1 MVRPREFDED
11 QALDAAM
18 QIFWEKGFEATSLSD
33 LTSKMGIQR
42 PSIYAAFGD
51 KKQLFEAALRKY
63 TQSHAAYVRSR
74 LQSHSSVKEAFYNF
88 FGGVVAEEYE
98 DGPNRGCFCINT
110 MVELAPHDE
119 KFEILT
125 REHQMYLSAVF
136 QETLERGIRS
146 GELAASMDARA
157 LAHTMVSLLIGITVM
172 MKSRPARSF
181 VDQAVATL
189 LILLDGK

>member
-18 QIFWEKGFEATSLSD
+18 RIFWEKGFEATSLSD

-74 LQSHSSVKEAFYNF
+74 LQSNSSVKEAFYNF

-125 REHQMYLSAVF
+125 KEHQMYLSAVF

-146 GELAASMDARA
+146 GELEASMDARA

-172 MKSRPARSF
+172 MKSRPERSF
-181 VDQAVATL
+181 VDHSVATALML
-189 LILLDGK
+189 LK

>member
-74 LQSHSSVKEAFYNF
+74 LQNHSSVKEAFYNF

-98 DGPNRGCFCINT
+98 DVPNRGCFCINT

-146 GELAASMDARA
+146 GELEASMDARA

-181 VDQAVATL
+181 VDQSVTTL

>member
-11 QALDAAM
+11 QALNAAM

-74 LQSHSSVKEAFYNF
+74 LQSNSSVKEAFYNF

-146 GELAASMDARA
+146 GELEASMDARA

>member
-11 QALDAAM
+11 QALNAAM

-74 LQSHSSVKEAFYNF
+74 LQSNSSVKEAFYNF
-88 FGGVVAEEYE
+88 FGGIVAEEYE
-98 DGPNRGCFCINT
+98 DGSNRGCFCINT

-146 GELAASMDARA
+146 GELEASMDARA

>member
-1 MVRPREFDED
+1 MVRLREFDED

-74 LQSHSSVKEAFYNF
+74 LQSNSSVKEAFYNF

-146 GELAASMDARA
+146 GELEASMDARA

-172 MKSRPARSF
+172 MKSRPERSF
-181 VDQAVATL
+181 VDHSVATALML
-189 LILLDGK
+189 LK